1 MTVPTI
7 LEDIVLME
15 PSGLAARKLA
25 RLDFVAV
32 GGGGIKDSVGL
43 MLHANG
49 VQLLNHF
56 GATELGAL
64 APIFRPGNTYDWRYL
79 RLRTDLGLSLK
90 PLDSNE
96 VLEGACK
103 LIGYPFGWN
112 AEFELQ
118 DSLEVNPLHPGEEVK
133 ILGRKDDLIVLATG
147 EKVSPHSME
156 RTLEQDPLIRRAI
169 VFGTGQFE
177 VGVLVEPLSDLNGRR
192 DEFID
197 AIWPTIVRANRS
209 VDQHACISTKAVVL
223 IKPSEKIIP
232 LSDKGSPQR
241 KEVYAV
247 FESEIQF
254 VYDRLEREQLGAVA
268 VPIDPNDPGKSFRT
282 MVQMC
287 LPPHNK
293 PSAWGDDE
301 DFVHLGMD
309 SLQATRLRRI
319 VIRSLRQSENEVH
332 YTGDLPRDFIYT
344 HPSVSKLVKALEGL
358 KGAHMYQYD
367 RLQTMKDIS
376 NRFAFQDEG
385 GNTLGRNHVVLL
397 TGTTGNLGAHLLQLL
412 SESPRVRKVFC
423 LIRTRPTVESEAVES
438 DAIARQRQVL
448 TDRGIALSESAWLK
462 VEFLQW
468 QAGADLLG
476 LNQEVFHRLA
486 TMITHIFHGAWPMD
500 FQRKLSS
507 FEVQVKAVRDL
518 VELARSAHRLRRN
531 IKPRIILA
539 SSIAVVGQHVSHP
552 SEPAV
557 PELPMRSPTAPL
569 PLGYAEAK
577 WVCEQVMESAYNTL
591 QCEVQPMIVRIGQL
605 SGSQTT
611 GCWNSKEHIP
621 ALIKASLAVGK
632 MPNLHGVSSISNT
645 SSSQSDRSTVPFMVI
660 SRSSSTGCHRSS
672 AEIRVARP
680 CVSS

>member
-7 LEDIVLME
+7 LEDIILME

-49 VQLLNHF
+49 VKLLNHF

-64 APIFRPGNTYDWRYL
+64 APIFRPDSTYDWRYL

-90 PLDSNE
+90 PLNSDE
-96 VLEGACK
+96 ALEGACK

-118 DSLEVNPLHPGEEVK
+118 DSLENNPLHPGREVK
-133 ILGRKDDLIVLATG
+133 ILGRKDDLVVLATG
-147 EKVSPHSME
+147 EKVSPHFME
-156 RTLEQDPLIRRAI
+156 MTLEQDPLIRRAI
-169 VFGTGQFE
+169 VFGAGRSE
-177 VGVLVEPLSDLNGRR
+177 VGVLVEPLSDPNGRSE
-192 DEFID
+192 EFIG

-209 VDQHACISTKAVVL
+209 VDQHACISTKAAVL

-247 FESEIQF
+247 FESEIQS
-254 VYDRLEREQLGAVA
+254 VYDRLERDQMGAVA

-287 LPPHNK
+287 LPSHNK
-293 PSAWGDDE
+293 PGEWGDDE

-309 SLQATRLRRI
+309 SLRATRLRRI
-319 VIRSLRQSENEVH
+319 VVRSLQQSGN
-332 YTGDLPRDFIYT
+332 GIPFMSDLPRDFIFT
-344 HPSVSKLVKALEGL
+344 HPSISKLVEALQGL
-358 KGAHMYQYD
+358 KVAHMYQYD

-376 NRFAFQDEG
+376 NKYAFRDG
-385 GNTLGRNHVVLL
+385 GNIPDNDHVVLL
-397 TGTTGNLGAHLLQLL
+397 TGSTGNLGAHLLQLL
-412 SESPRVRKVFC
+412 SEYSGVQKVIC
-423 LIRTRPTVESEAVES
+423 LIRTRPTVESEAFES
-438 DAIARQRQVL
+438 DAIARQQHVL
-448 TDRGIALSESAWLK
+448 TDRGISLSENAWLK
-462 VEFLQW
+462 IEFLQW
-468 QAGADLLG
+468 KAGAHLLG
-476 LNQEVFHRLA
+476 LTQEVFHRLA
-486 TMITHIFHGAWPMD
+486 AMITHIFHGAWPMD

-507 FEVQVKAVRDL
+507 FEVQVKAVQDL
-518 VELARSAHRLRRN
+518 VELARFAHRLRHN
-531 IKPRIILA
+531 IKPRIVLA
-539 SSIAVVGQHVSHP
+539 SSIAVVGQLVPHS
-552 SEPAV
+552 SEPTV
-557 PELPMRSPTAPL
+557 PELPMHSPTAPL

-591 QCEVQPMIVRIGQL
+591 QREVQPMIVRIGQL
-605 SGSQTT
+605 SGSQST
-611 GCWNSKEHIP
+611 GCWSSKEHIP

-632 MPNLHGVSSISNT
+632 MPDLHGVSLISET
-645 SSSQSDRSTVPFMVI
+645 FSSQSDRVVVSFMVI
-660 SRSSSTGCHRSS
+660 SRSSSTGSCRSS
-672 AEIRVARP
+672 AEI
-680 CVSS
+680 